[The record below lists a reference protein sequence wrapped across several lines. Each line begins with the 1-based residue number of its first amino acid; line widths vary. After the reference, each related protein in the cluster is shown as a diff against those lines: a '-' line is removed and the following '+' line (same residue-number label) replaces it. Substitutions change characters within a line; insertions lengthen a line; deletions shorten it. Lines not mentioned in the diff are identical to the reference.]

1 MSTIYLT
8 SGDLGE
14 KFWTT
19 PSIPFQP
26 AWQPTTDCDS
36 DLRVKHTDDIC
47 HLGWSQQCGTLF
59 EGLLPLNLVICLEYC
74 FVVVAWIRS
83 DRHVESSRAFFTFTP
98 PLSYVVV
105 ALIQRKL
112 VGLLPIIS
120 PLEKCT
126 LQPWTSDDG
135 RQSRYWCVMSIA
147 GGGLYLFPLCHWR
160 SVRFLIPINAISR
173 LTVGMKRG
181 KWVGIRGHVV
191 LPICSLVI

>member
-147 GGGLYLFPLCHWR
+147 GGGGGY
-160 SVRFLIPINAISR
+160 
-173 LTVGMKRG
+173 
-181 KWVGIRGHVV
+181 
-191 LPICSLVI
+191 ICFHYVTEDRWGFSFQ